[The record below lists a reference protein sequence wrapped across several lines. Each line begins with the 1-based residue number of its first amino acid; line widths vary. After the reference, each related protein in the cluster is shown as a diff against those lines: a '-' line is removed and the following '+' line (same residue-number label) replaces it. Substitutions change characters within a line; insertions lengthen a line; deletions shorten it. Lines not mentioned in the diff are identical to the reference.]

1 MSTAQDQPRGTRAVS
16 ILGIVAALLLIGGS
30 IVAYRLLIKAPV
42 ELAHA
47 TADGIREMFQVTPQV
62 SVNEIIIIEQATPI
76 LELGT
81 VSRQMIVDHEWSHSW
96 LGSTKT
102 LHVRGIFK
110 AAAGYN
116 LKEPFSIEI
125 TSDPLKITARLP
137 EPRLLS
143 VQMDSF
149 MVVTDESG
157 WWNRITEADRSDA
170 VNVLVSLAKRRA
182 EASGILNDVRT
193 SAEDR
198 IRELVQR
205 NGVEIIFERPGKLQ

>member
-1 MSTAQDQPRGTRAVS
+1 MSTGTDQPRGTRAVS
-16 ILGIVAALLLIGGS
+16 ILGIVAALLLIGAS
-30 IVAYRLLIKAPV
+30 IFAYRLLVRAPV

-47 TADGIREMFQVTPQV
+47 TADGIREMFQVTPRV
-62 SVNEIIIIEQATPI
+62 SVNEVIIIEQATPI

-81 VSRQMIVDHEWSHSW
+81 VSRQMMVDHEWSHSW

-125 TSDPLKITARLP
+125 TSDPLKITALLP

-157 WWNRITEADRSDA
+157 WWNRITEADRSEA
-170 VNVLVSLAKRRA
+170 VMALVTVAKKKA
-182 EASGILNDVRT
+182 LTSGILDDVRS

-205 NGVEIIFERPGKLQ
+205 NGAEVIFERPGKPQ

>member
-1 MSTAQDQPRGTRAVS
+1 MSSGMEQPRGTRAVS
-16 ILGIVAALLLIGGS
+16 ILGIVAALLLIAGS
-30 IVAYRLLIKAPV
+30 FFAYRLLIKAPI

-47 TADGIREMFQVTPQV
+47 TADGIREMFQVTPRV
-62 SVNEIIIIEQATPI
+62 SVNEVIIIEQATPI

-81 VSRQMIVDHEWSHSW
+81 VSRQMMVDHEWSHSW

-116 LKEPFSIEI
+116 LKEPFSIAI

-137 EPRLLS
+137 EPRMLS

-149 MVVTDESG
+149 MVVTDENG
-157 WWNRITEADRSDA
+157 WWNRITEADRSEA
-170 VNVLVSLAKRRA
+170 VNALVSLAKTKA
-182 EASGILNDVRT
+182 EASGILNDVRA

-205 NGVEIIFERPGKLQ
+205 NGAEVVFERPEKPR

>member
-1 MSTAQDQPRGTRAVS
+1 MSVGTDQPRGTRAVS

-30 IVAYRLLIKAPV
+30 IFTYRLLIKTPV

-47 TADGIREMFQVTPQV
+47 TADGIREMFQVTPRV

-81 VSRQMIVDHEWSHSW
+81 VSRRMMVDHEWSHSW

-102 LHVRGIFK
+102 LHVRGTFR

-116 LKEPFSIEI
+116 LQEPWSFEI
-125 TSDPLKITARLP
+125 TPNPLKITARLP

-149 MVVTDESG
+149 AVVTDENG
-157 WWNRITEADRSDA
+157 WWNRITEADRSEA
-170 VNVLVSLAKRRA
+170 VMALVTLAKKKA
-182 EASGILNDVRT
+182 VTSGILDDVRS

-205 NGVEIIFERPGKLQ
+205 NGAEVIFERPEKPR